1 LEGLRF
7 FGLFLGFREFRAIYR
22 VWGFLGLFLRFG
34 EVGVVFRS
42 MASFDND
49 VLMDMGD
56 YDNSFNSDEEL
67 F

>member
-1 LEGLRF
+1 MEGLGF
-7 FGLFLGFREFRAIYR
+7 FGLFLGFGEFRAISR
-22 VWGFLGLFLRFG
+22 VWHFLGLFLRFG

-42 MASFDND
+42 MAPFDSD

-56 YDNSFNSDEEL
+56 YDNSFSSDEEL